1 MKKLLGIIVLGLL
14 LSFYANADDIKDFQ
28 IEEISIGDSLLEY
41 YSEKDIKKSIAK
53 KQGYKN
59 KSFVRGVIC
68 KSDAKHS
75 FCKVKKDLKT
85 YDAIQFH
92 FKKNDP
98 EYKLFMI
105 SGIMDFID
113 DISACQ
119 TEKLKTTSELE
130 NLFPNSD
137 KKSEKK
143 KHPSDKKKKSI
154 VYTSYFYLNDGS
166 ASRVQ
171 CYDWSK
177 KLGYP
182 DHLKVTLDHPD
193 YIDWMKNKAYK

>member
-1 MKKLLGIIVLGLL
+1 MWSHTVLAAGIE
-14 LSFYANADDIKDFQ
+14 DFE
-28 IEEISIGDSLLEY
+28 IEGISVGDSLLKY
-41 YSEKDIKKSIAK
+41 YSEKDIKKIIDK
-53 KQGYKN
+53 KQKYKD
-59 KSFVRGVIC
+59 KSFVRGAIC
-68 KSDAKHS
+68 SKDNPQT
-75 FCKVKKDLKT
+75 FCKKVRGDFDT

-113 DISACQ
+113 DINACQ

-130 NLFPNSD
+130 NLFPNAD
-137 KKSEKK
+137 KKSEEK

>member
-1 MKKLLGIIVLGLL
+1 MKKILGGIVLGLL
-14 LSFYANADDIKDFQ
+14 FSFYANADDIRDFQ
-28 IEEISIGDSLLEY
+28 IEEISIGDSLLKY

-113 DISACQ
+113 DINACQ
-119 TEKLKTTSELE
+119 TEKLKTTNELE
-130 NLFPNSD
+130 NLFPNTD
-137 KKSEKK
+137 KKSEEK
-143 KHPSDKKKKSI
+143 KHPNDKKKKSI

>member
-28 IEEISIGDSLLEY
+28 IEEISIGDSLLKY

-113 DISACQ
+113 DINACQ

-130 NLFPNSD
+130 NLFPNAD
-137 KKSEKK
+137 KKSEEKNIQVIRRKK
-143 KHPSDKKKKSI
+143 
-154 VYTSYFYLNDGS
+154 V
-166 ASRVQ
+166 
-171 CYDWSK
+171 
-177 KLGYP
+177 
-182 DHLKVTLDHPD
+182 
-193 YIDWMKNKAYK
+193 

>member
-1 MKKLLGIIVLGLL
+1 MKKLLEIIVLGLL
-14 LSFYANADDIKDFQ
+14 LSGNANADNIKDFQ
-28 IEEISIGDSLLEY
+28 IEGMSIGDSLLKY
-41 YSEKDIKKSIAK
+41 YSEKDIKKSIDK
-53 KQGYKN
+53 KQGYKD

-68 KSDAKHS
+68 KSNAKHS

-113 DISACQ
+113 DINACQ
-119 TEKLKTTSELE
+119 TEKLKTTNELE
-130 NLFPNSD
+130 NLFPNAD
-137 KKSEKK
+137 KKSEEK

-182 DHLKVTLDHPD
+182 DHLKVTLDHPE
-193 YIDWMKNKAYK
+193 YIDWQKNKAWK